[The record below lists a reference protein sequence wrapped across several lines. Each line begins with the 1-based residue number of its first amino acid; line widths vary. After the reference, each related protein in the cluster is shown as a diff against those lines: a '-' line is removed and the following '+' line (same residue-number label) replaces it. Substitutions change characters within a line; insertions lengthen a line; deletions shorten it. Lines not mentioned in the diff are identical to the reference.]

1 MRSKLST
8 MFIAL
13 VAIVAFQTPAQARD
27 LVVGIGGDIETFDV
41 CCANFI

>member
-13 VAIVAFQTPAQARD
+13 VVLVAFQTPAQARD
-27 LVVGIGGDIETFDV
+27 LVV
-41 CCANFI
+41 